1 MSNSKTHNEL
11 EFFKEG
17 LDAGTQGKSLPDPWY
32 EIIFTPEPSEK
43 QAREEGYKQGLVISK
58 LK

>member
-17 LDAGTQGKSLPDPWY
+17 LDAILNVHLITHARYEQIIDSDSSDLSLLEFAY
-32 EIIFTPEPSEK
+32 RNGILFNK
-43 QAREEGYKQGLVISK
+43 V
-58 LK
+58 